1 MISYT
6 YENFVGVYE
15 NVLDAESCQ
24 LIIEYFESL
33 REFNLVIGYEGYTN
47 NIASR
52 KDETVFTMHPDVIT
66 LPKSHPILQQFSEKF
81 WICYEQYCKEY
92 SILTTIKRHGFFQL
106 RIQRTDVGGGFHNWH
121 FENDSIESSN
131 RLVAF
136 MLYLNDVEEGGETEF
151 LYLHKRYQAKSGRML
166 MWPATYSHTH
176 RGNPPL
182 SNTKYI
188 ITAWLNYFE

>member
-15 NVLDAESCQ
+15 NVLDSESCQ
-24 LIIEYFESL
+24 SIIEYFESL
-33 REFNLVIGYEGYTN
+33 REFNLVIGHEGYTN

-92 SILTTIKRHGFFQL
+92 SILTTIKQHGFFQL

-121 FENDSIESSN
+121 FENSSLESSN

-151 LYLHKRYQAKSGRML
+151 LYLHKRYQAKAGRML
-166 MWPATYSHTH
+166 IWPATYSHTH

-188 ITAWLNYFE
+188 ITAWLTYFE

>member
-1 MISYT
+1 MISYSF
-6 YENFVGVYE
+6 ENFVGVYE
-15 NVLDAESCQ
+15 NVLDSENCRS
-24 LIIEYFESL
+24 IIEYFESL
-33 REFNLVIGYEGYTN
+33 REFNLVIGHEEYSK

-52 KDETVFTMHPDVIT
+52 KDETVFTMHPDTIA

-121 FENDSIESSN
+121 FENDGMESSN

-151 LYLHKRYQAKSGRML
+151 LYLHKRYQAKTGKML
-166 MWPATYSHTH
+166 IWPATYSHTH

-182 SNTKYI
+182 SNAKYI
-188 ITAWLNYFE
+188 ITAWLTYFE